1 MIQKLVPMTPRNTE
15 PIAPK
20 IARRTRSDVAG
31 CVANFIE
38 PFIIASFVEKGGF
51 HFGSHLLLCG
61 DENKGGCSGLS
72 DATGGQGDTGAA
84 IIFPCRSRQA
94 VEHDWRGRRDID
106 GDNRWHFHRLELG
119 TTPCAKNQNLH

>member
-1 MIQKLVPMTPRNTE
+1 MTFQPCRSATIKLLPY
-15 PIAPK
+15 
-20 IARRTRSDVAG
+20 
-31 CVANFIE
+31 
-38 PFIIASFVEKGGF
+38 GGA
-51 HFGSHLLLCG
+51 HLFGSHLLLCG

-72 DATGGQGDTGAA
+72 DATGGQGDTRAA